1 MDNEIVNVPSVSSE
15 IVKESEKKAGSY
27 LVNARTT
34 LIRND
39 EDYTIAGATWNDGR
53 RYLQLIDTER
63 KKGTEP
69 LNKVIKQINAWF
81 KPISDQVQSGMD
93 IIAKQMSI
101 YDANKKKVAEEL
113 NRKALAEAEKKAKEL
128 EERAKKAEESGKSA
142 KAEELR
148 MKAEMQKAVAPV
160 VQSET
165 QKVAGTRMAK
175 EFSYTV
181 NDKKL
186 IPLEYLE
193 INDAMVKK
201 VAKATDGAIVI
212 PGLTITYTEKMVGS
226 R

>member
-160 VQSET
+160 VQAET
-165 QKVAGTRMAK
+165 PKVAGTRMAK